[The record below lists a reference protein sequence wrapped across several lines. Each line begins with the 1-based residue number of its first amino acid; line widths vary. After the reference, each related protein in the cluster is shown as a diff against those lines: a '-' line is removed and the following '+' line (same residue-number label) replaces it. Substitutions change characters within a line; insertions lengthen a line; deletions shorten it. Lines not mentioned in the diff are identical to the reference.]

1 MFKSNAKI
9 LLLVF
14 MSLALSSCTTA
25 QNTGPAPLRVGI
37 TPEFPP
43 MIFLSGGWVAGVEVD
58 LARLLGQKLERPV

>member
-43 MIFLSGGWVAGVEVD
+43 MIFHQVDGSRGWKWIWLDCLV
-58 LARLLGQKLERPV
+58 KS